1 MKKNYWIWAFALW
14 FLFSCESNNNQGGD
28 TTNVP
33 NETTEDPQQG
43 SPISKDIISD
53 ILQSIPS
60 PLEIS
65 QLIKEVS
72 TEYNVSNLNESSSVN
87 NYTTS
92 YRQALNLGVYST
104 DLGYCNLYNKN
115 QDILNYLNSVKKLA
129 NDLGIGQ
136 YFEYET
142 IKRLANSKDNLDSLL
157 NMTQKNF
164 ERINGHLQEEKR
176 EYQSILILTGGWV
189 EAVYLTTL
197 VHKQTKEQV
206 AKGGAGA
213 AKSQEKLNKLKEKI
227 GEQKLTL
234 EQILLVLDIFKTK
247 PNFGA
252 LITDLKELQKIYARV
267 EIVTKQLPPKLI
279 QQGDELIVQDVTESQ
294 VNISEEDL
302 DYIASLIQSIRNK
315 IIK

>member
-1 MKKNYWIWAFALW
+1 MKKNYWIWALSLLI
-14 FLFSCESNNNQGGD
+14 LFGCESSN
-28 TTNVP
+28 P
-33 NETTEDPQQG
+33 NGTETDKTPEETTEETQQG
-43 SPISKDIISD
+43 GTISKDIISD

-72 TEYNVSNLNESSSVN
+72 TEYNVSNLNESTNVN
-87 NYTTS
+87 NYNTS

-206 AKGGAGA
+206 SKGGAGA

-247 PNFGA
+247 PNFGG

-294 VNISEEDL
+294 VNISDQDL
-302 DYIASLIQSIRNK
+302 DAIASLVQSIRNK

>member
-1 MKKNYWIWAFALW
+1 MKKTYWIWAFALL
-14 FLFSCESNNNQGGD
+14 FLLGCDNNSGDAGD
-28 TTNVP
+28 TTDKP
-33 NETTEDPQQG
+33 TEEQTDDSAQ
-43 SPISKDIISD
+43 SMNKDIISD

-72 TEYNVSNLNESSSVN
+72 TEYNVSNLNEATSVN
-87 NYTTS
+87 SYNTS

-136 YFEYET
+136 YFDYET

-206 AKGGAGA
+206 AKGGANV

-247 PNFGA
+247 PNFGG
-252 LITDLKELQKIYARV
+252 LITDLKELQKNYARV
-267 EIVTKQLPPKLI
+267 EIVTKQLAPKLT
-279 QQGDELIVQDVTESQ
+279 QKGEELIIEDVTDSQ
-294 VNISEEDL
+294 VNISEQDL
-302 DYIASLIQSIRNK
+302 EAIASLIQSIRNK
-315 IIK
+315 IIKN

>member
-1 MKKNYWIWAFALW
+1 MKKTHWIFALALM
-14 FLFSCESNNNQGGD
+14 FLLGCTDNNAATGEG
-28 TTNVP
+28 
-33 NETTEDPQQG
+33 EKTEDAPEENAAT
-43 SPISKDIISD
+43 SKISEDIISD

-72 TEYNVSNLNESSSVN
+72 TEYNVSNLNQHSSVN
-87 NYTTS
+87 NYNTS

-136 YFEYET
+136 YFDYET
-142 IKRLANSKDNLDSLL
+142 IKRLANSKDNIDSLL

-164 ERINGHLQEEKR
+164 ERINTHLREEKR
-176 EYQSILILTGGWV
+176 EYQSILILSGGWV

-197 VHKQTKEQV
+197 VHKQTKEQL
-206 AKGGAGA
+206 AKGGANAGKA
-213 AKSQEKLNKLKEKI
+213 QEKLNKLKEKI

-234 EQILLVLDIFKTK
+234 EQVLLVLDIFKTK
-247 PNFGA
+247 PNFGG

-279 QQGDELIVQDVTESQ
+279 QQGDELIVQDVNESK
-294 VNISEEDL
+294 VNISDQDL
-302 DYIASLIQSIRNK
+302 EAISSLVQSIRNK

>member
-1 MKKNYWIWAFALW
+1 MKKTYWIWALALL
-14 FLFSCESNNNQGGD
+14 FLWSCDNGNAGTNEETDKPTDD
-28 TTNVP
+28 TPQN
-33 NETTEDPQQG
+33 TEM
-43 SPISKDIISD
+43 SKDIISD

-72 TEYNVSNLNESSSVN
+72 TEYNVSNLNESTIVN
-87 NYTTS
+87 NYNTS

-136 YFEYET
+136 YFDYET

-206 AKGGAGA
+206 AKGGANA

-247 PNFGA
+247 ASFGG

-267 EIVTKQLPPKLI
+267 EIVTKQLPPKLT
-279 QQGDELIVQDVTESQ
+279 QKGDELIVEDVTESQ
-294 VNISEEDL
+294 VNISDQDL
-302 DYIASLIQSIRNK
+302 DAIASLIQSIRNK

>member
-1 MKKNYWIWAFALW
+1 MKKTHWIFALALM
-14 FLFSCESNNNQGGD
+14 FLLGCTDNNAATGEG
-28 TTNVP
+28 
-33 NETTEDPQQG
+33 EKTEEAPEENAAT
-43 SPISKDIISD
+43 SKISEDIISD

-72 TEYNVSNLNESSSVN
+72 TEYNVSNLNQHSSVN
-87 NYTTS
+87 NYNTS

-136 YFEYET
+136 YFDYET
-142 IKRLANSKDNLDSLL
+142 IKRLANSKDNIDSLL

-164 ERINGHLQEEKR
+164 ERINTHLREEKR
-176 EYQSILILTGGWV
+176 EYQSILILSGGWV

-197 VHKQTKEQV
+197 VHKQTKEQL
-206 AKGGAGA
+206 AKGGANAGKA
-213 AKSQEKLNKLKEKI
+213 QEKLNKLKEKI

-234 EQILLVLDIFKTK
+234 EQVLLVLDIFKTK
-247 PNFGA
+247 PNFGG

-279 QQGDELIVQDVTESQ
+279 QQGDELIVQDVNESK
-294 VNISEEDL
+294 VNISDQDL
-302 DYIASLIQSIRNK
+302 EAISSLIQSIRNK